1 MANAKYSSLEAE
13 VLSEDEIVLTFTL
26 DDGGTF
32 SLSADAEDVD
42 QIIEVL
48 DSLYEDD
55 DEGGAP
61 IGAAARSDD

>member
-32 SLSADAEDVD
+32 SLSAETEDVE
-42 QIIEVL
+42 QILEVL
-48 DSLYEDD
+48 ESLFEEDD
-55 DEGGAP
+55 EDDAP
-61 IGAAARSDD
+61 MGAASRSDD

>member
-1 MANAKYSSLEAE
+1 MANSKYSSLEAE

-32 SLSADAEDVD
+32 SFSADADDVD
-42 QIIEVL
+42 QMLEVL

-55 DEGGAP
+55 GSDAP
-61 IGAAARSDD
+61 MGAAARSDD